1 MQDDGVPILIKIGFV
16 SLFITLVI
24 ILLLA
29 IFAVF
34 FSGAP

>member
-16 SLFITLVI
+16 ALFITLVI

-29 IFAVF
+29 IVSVLFA
-34 FSGAP
+34 